1 MLAKV
6 LPIAAVLLLC
16 VQVSWAQNPTRT
28 TSLPGDE
35 GHAANLGAVAPSM
48 IGTWKAPTERLP
60 LSGDFNEQVWGKNAV
75 SVRDVTLS
83 VKPTGDA
90 VLTVSRK
97 VLDAR
102 GRVVPGSASVEKA
115 DITIGAAQPGFA
127 TRLDHAVTVVKA
139 ERSYPDDP
147 KEPWPLENLRV
158 GIVSFS
164 DGAPA
169 LEVRFEPADGKGTFS
184 ELLNRQ
190 RTAGARR

>member
-35 GHAANLGAVAPSM
+35 GHAANLGAAAPSM

-60 LSGDFNEQVWGKNAV
+60 LTGDFNDQVWGKNAV

-90 VLTVSRK
+90 VLVQMF
-97 VLDAR
+97 DADA
-102 GRVVPGSASVEKA
+102 PDTSA
-115 DITIGAAQPGFA
+115 D
-127 TRLDHAVTVVKA
+127 R
-139 ERSYPDDP
+139 
-147 KEPWPLENLRV
+147 N
-158 GIVSFS
+158 
-164 DGAPA
+164 
-169 LEVRFEPADGKGTFS
+169 
-184 ELLNRQ
+184 
-190 RTAGARR
+190 